1 METRKSVSDSGCA
14 RVGSYAIIAVLMS
27 GCFHTAP
34 VKPTEPIRVKSE
46 TELAVAAIDREWLK
60 RCEGLKG
67 PMPANEVGALLQ
79 EHAASTLPAL
89 AECMKRHNSLVE
101 YLIPV
106 VEKER
111 QVER

>member
-1 METRKSVSDSGCA
+1 METRTRLSGCA
-14 RVGSYAIIAVLMS
+14 RIGSCAIIAALTV
-27 GCFHTAP
+27 GCRTAP
-34 VKPTEPIRVKSE
+34 VQPQQQIRVKSE

-60 RCEGLKG
+60 RCEYLRG
-67 PMPANEVGALLQ
+67 PMPENEVGALLQ
-79 EHAASTLPAL
+79 EHAAVTLPAL

-111 QVER
+111 QAER